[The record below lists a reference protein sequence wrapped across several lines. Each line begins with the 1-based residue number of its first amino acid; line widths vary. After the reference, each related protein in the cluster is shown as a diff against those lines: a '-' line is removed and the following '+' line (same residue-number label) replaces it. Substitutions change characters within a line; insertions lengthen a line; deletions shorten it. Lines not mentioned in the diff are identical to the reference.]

1 MIIMGIDTSGS
12 FGGAALVS
20 EQGLVAE
27 YLLQIHRGHSELI
40 VPTIE
45 RVLSDSGI
53 ALEDLTAFAVVTGP
67 GSFTG
72 LRIGLATVKGF
83 AYALNKPIIPVTA
96 MEALAWQHRTYP
108 QLVYPIIDA
117 RRQEVFTQAFRSGE
131 SVAEAVNCKV
141 SDLVEMLNSLSE
153 PVLFTGPG
161 VTAHRQQLSEVKHAI
176 FAPDQ
181 DLQLRPSSAAA
192 LGLERFKQGKTQ
204 SWYDVL
210 PYYMRK
216 SSAEYQF
223 NPTEK

>member
-83 AYALNKPIIPVTA
+83 AYALNKPFIPVTA
-96 MEALAWQHRTYP
+96 MEALAWHHRTYP

-161 VTAHRQQLSEVKHAI
+161 VTAHVSSCRRLSMQFCAGSR
-176 FAPDQ
+176 FT
-181 DLQLRPSSAAA
+181 AASEQCCS
-192 LGLERFKQGKTQ
+192 LGLERFKQGKRNHGTKCCRITCAKQ
-204 SWYDVL
+204 
-210 PYYMRK
+210 
-216 SSAEYQF
+216 AEYQF

>member
-117 RRQEVFTQAFRSGE
+117 RRQKCLPRHFA
-131 SVAEAVNCKV
+131 AVSRLLKLLTV
-141 SDLVEMLNSLSE
+141 KLVIWL
-153 PVLFTGPG
+153 
-161 VTAHRQQLSEVKHAI
+161 KC
-176 FAPDQ
+176 
-181 DLQLRPSSAAA
+181 
-192 LGLERFKQGKTQ
+192 
-204 SWYDVL
+204 
-210 PYYMRK
+210 
-216 SSAEYQF
+216 
-223 NPTEK
+223 

>member
-153 PVLFTGPG
+153 TVCLLVL
-161 VTAHRQQLSEVKHAI
+161 V
-176 FAPDQ
+176 
-181 DLQLRPSSAAA
+181 LQLIVSSCRRLTCNFCAGSRFTAASEQCCSF
-192 LGLERFKQGKTQ
+192 GIRTF
-204 SWYDVL
+204 
-210 PYYMRK
+210 
-216 SSAEYQF
+216 
-223 NPTEK
+223 